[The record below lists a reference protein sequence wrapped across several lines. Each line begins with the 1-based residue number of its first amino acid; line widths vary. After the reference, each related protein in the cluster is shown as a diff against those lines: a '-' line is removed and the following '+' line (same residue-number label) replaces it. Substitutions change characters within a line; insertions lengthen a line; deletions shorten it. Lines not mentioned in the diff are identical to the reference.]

1 MKCVQKM
8 VLNMTDKQLQPV
20 QKLKFEKKKK
30 KREMAAFN
38 TKLFSSKEIIDQI
51 DMEVQ
56 QGCQYRL
63 FSQFL

>member
-1 MKCVQKM
+1 MCSKDGIKHDRQTITACAKVKVWKM
-8 VLNMTDKQLQPV
+8 
-20 QKLKFEKKKK
+20 
-30 KREMAAFN
+30 EMAAFN